1 MRYIEMDMQTLS
13 RALAAGVITS
23 RKLTMEAMALI
34 AERDGEYNAVLELN
48 PDALFLA
55 DRADELRRR
64 GIVLSPL
71 QGIPVLIKD
80 NISTGDGMRT
90 SAGSLS
96 LADNFACKDSGAAEK
111 LRAAGMVILGK
122 TNMTEFANYVSGPMP
137 NGFSSRGGQVKSVY
151 PGVDPSGS
159 STGSAV
165 AVANGYC
172 PAAVGTET
180 CGSIIS
186 PSSHAG
192 IVGLKPTLGLV
203 SRRGIIP
210 ISHTLDTAGPMAR
223 SVRDAAM
230 LLSVLAGPD
239 SGDPAVTEREVPDY
253 LSGLTGDL
261 TGLRIGISRLATW
274 EMASEQK
281 EASEQAIALLGER
294 GAELIEVQEDPADLT
309 ALSPLMR
316 YEFRRDLDR
325 CLGEFASGACRTLA
339 DVVSWN
345 LARPDTAIPYGQ
357 DILQTALSKSGTLTE
372 PEYIAALQSR
382 EEEIARLDKVFDRCK
397 ADVIL
402 HLQADCRRP
411 ALTGF
416 PDITVPM
423 GLWPSGKPRHALLIA
438 RRFHEAELLRAAYAL
453 EQALVSHK

>member
-13 RALAAGVITS
+13 YALASGVLTS
-23 RKLTMEAMALI
+23 RRLTMQALEVIAGRDSEA
-34 AERDGEYNAVLELN
+34 NAVLELN
-48 PDALFLA
+48 PDALFWA
-55 DRADELRRR
+55 DRADELRRQ
-64 GIVLSPL
+64 GVVLSPL

-80 NISTGDGMRT
+80 NISTKDGMRT

-96 LADNFACKDSGAAEK
+96 LADNFAKADSGVAEK

-137 NGFSSRGGQVKSVY
+137 NGYSSRGGQVKSVY

-172 PAAVGTET
+172 PSAVGTET

-203 SRRGIIP
+203 SRKGIIP

-223 SVRDAAM
+223 TVRDAAM
-230 LLSVLAGPD
+230 LLSVLAGAD
-239 SGDPAVTEREVPDY
+239 DGDPAVSNVPAPDY

-261 TGLRIGISRLATW
+261 TGMRIGISRLPSW
-274 EMASEQK
+274 DVSLEQQDAA
-281 EASEQAIALLGER
+281 ERAIELLR
-294 GAELIEVQEDPADLT
+294 DAGAEFVELEEEPVDMSPLG
-309 ALSPLMR
+309 PLMR

-325 CLGEFASGACRTLA
+325 CLYEFASGSCRTLA
-339 DVVSWN
+339 DVVAWN

-357 DILQTALSKSGTLTE
+357 DILQAALSRSGTLTE
-372 PEYIAALQSR
+372 PEYLAALQTR
-382 EEEIARLDKVFDRCK
+382 ENEIERFDQLFERNKV
-397 ADVIL
+397 DVII
-402 HLQADCRRP
+402 HTHADCRRA

-423 GLWPSGKPRHALLIA
+423 GLWPSGKPRNALLFA
-438 RRFHEAELLRAAYAL
+438 RRFHEADLLRAAYAL
-453 EQALVSHK
+453 EQQRNAK